1 MIINMLK
8 SKIHRAVVTQA
19 NIHYVGSITIDAQL
33 MEAAGLL
40 EYELV
45 HVVDIDNGNRL
56 ETYIIAGPRGKG
68 DICLNGAAARLVHV
82 GDNVIIMA
90 YCLIDQASMKEYK
103 PKIVFVDNKNAVT
116 DISSGETHGEIK

>member
-8 SKIHRAVVTQA
+8 SKIHRAVVTEA
-19 NIHYVGSITIDAQL
+19 NINYIGSITIDKDIID
-33 MEAAGLL
+33 AAGLH

-45 HVVDIDNGNRL
+45 HVVDINNGNRL

-82 GDNVIIMA
+82 GDNVIIMS
-90 YCLIDQASMKEYK
+90 YCKIDDKKYQSTSRRLFLSI
-103 PKIVFVDNKNAVT
+103 KI
-116 DISSGETHGEIK
+116 IQY